1 MNKAKILI
9 VEDEA
14 IVALEIKYRL
24 TKLGYSVIGT
34 ASSGKRALELTEET
48 KPDVVLMDIKLK
60 GSMNGLE
67 VATQI
72 RDRFN
77 IPCIFLTAFSDDST
91 IKQMENVFNYER
103 LQKPFEVI
111 DLDNAIKITLE
122 KKKN

>member
-1 MNKAKILI
+1 MDKVKILI

-24 TKLGYSVIGT
+24 TKLGYSVTGT

-48 KPDVVLMDIKLK
+48 KPDVILMDIKLK

-72 RDRFN
+72 RDRFG
-77 IPCIFLTAFSDDST
+77 IPSIFLTAFSDDST